1 MKKYSKKKKWIAAG
15 MSVVLVGGAAGG
27 IYFNTHHRSFQAK
40 AETASV

>member
-27 IYFNTHHRSFQAK
+27 IYSG
-40 AETASV
+40 